1 MRPFLNNRVHLYSGD
16 CRDVLPNMAPDS
28 IDAIVTDP
36 PYHLTT
42 AKRFAKDNINGKGI
56 IATKVRNRADPYAR
70 TAHGFMGQA
79 WDGGDVAFDPET
91 WKHVYRVMKPGAH
104 LIAFGGTR
112 TYHRLATAIED
123 AGFEIR
129 DAVMW
134 HYGQGFPKSIN
145 IAKQIDKSKSKRSK
159 VIGIRYTVKRIQP
172 GATVI
177 KNGAW
182 GKQDIPYHATII
194 EPVTPEGRKWNGY
207 GTALKPATEILCLA
221 RKPLSEKTVV
231 ANVLKHG
238 TGALNIDGCRI
249 GTTKRVP
256 SSLSTTPNK
265 VYGKGLGGY
274 RQTGKEG
281 GHNPNVGRWP
291 ANVCHDGSD
300 EVVSLFPNLKS
311 GTAIQRNGGGQRI
324 GGKVVYSGSKGLI
337 RPDIGYSDDGSAARF
352 FYCAKAN
359 EKDRAGSK
367 HPTVKPLALLQWLI
381 RLVTPENGIVLDPF
395 AGTGTTAQAAVM
407 ENCFCVLVEQSA
419 EYRADIIKRMGK
431 VSENDL
437 RRDLRRADKGRQRR
451 PKP

>member
-1 MRPFLNNRVHLYSGD
+1 MRPFLDNRVRLYSGD

-28 IDAIVTDP
+28 IDAVVTDP

-42 AKRFAKDNINGKGI
+42 AKRFAKDHINGKGI
-56 IATKVRNRADPYAR
+56 IATKVRNRSDPYAR
-70 TAHGFMGQA
+70 TAHGFMGQR

-129 DAVMW
+129 DAIMW
-134 HYGQGFPKSIN
+134 HYGQGFPKSLDISKA
-145 IAKQIDKSKSKRSK
+145 IDKAAGAKRKIIGEPSYSRGRAKQAYSQTRRVSYDYPPQSL
-159 VIGIRYTVKRIQP
+159 TAP
-172 GATVI
+172 ATDLA
-177 KNGAW
+177 K
-182 GKQDIPYHATII
+182 
-194 EPVTPEGRKWNGY
+194 KWDGY
-207 GTALKPATEILCLA
+207 GTALKPATEILCVA

-231 ANVLKHG
+231 ANVLKHS

-256 SSLSTTPNK
+256 GSLSTTPNK

-300 EVVSLFPNLKS
+300 EVVSLF
-311 GTAIQRNGGGQRI
+311 
-324 GGKVVYSGSKGLI
+324 
-337 RPDIGYSDDGSAARF
+337 GSAARF